1 MEITED
7 WHKSVVNYIYYGYIL
22 IIFKVQYTKKTEQTS
37 SVQKTDKLNH
47 LTNPE
52 YNYLDL
58 LLI

>member
-37 SVQKTDKLNH
+37 
-47 LTNPE
+47 
-52 YNYLDL
+52 
-58 LLI
+58 